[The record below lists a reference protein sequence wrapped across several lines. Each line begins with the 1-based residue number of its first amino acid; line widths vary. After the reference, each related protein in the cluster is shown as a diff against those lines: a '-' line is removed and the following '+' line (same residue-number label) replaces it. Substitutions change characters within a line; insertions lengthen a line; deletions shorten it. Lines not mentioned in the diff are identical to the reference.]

1 MDAFTITT
9 VFVHI
14 IAVLV
19 LVSTIPHQIQ
29 DIWGESDDRY
39 RKICW
44 VVFIGTICLIA
55 MNLVPFLQIAFY
67 ESPTERLFWNI
78 ANMFNGFIG
87 ATLGV
92 LAHMM
97 YRSSKHAFPRTID
110 DLEKRKKNA
119 AQKTPRGHTKT

>member
-1 MDAFTITT
+1 MDFFTITT
-9 VFVHI
+9 IFVHI

-19 LVSTIPHQIQ
+19 LVSTLPRQLQ
-29 DIWGESDDRY
+29 DIWTESDYRY

-44 VVFIGTICLIA
+44 VVFIGTMCLIA
-55 MNLVPFLQIAFY
+55 MNIVPFMQIAFY
-67 ESPTERLFWNI
+67 ETSSERVFWNL

-92 LAHMM
+92 LAHML

-110 DLEKRKKNA
+110 DMEKRKHATEKS
-119 AQKTPRGHTKT
+119 PRGNTKA